1 MTLPGCKMNDKLF
14 AELAASIEEAGHIV
28 REETAPSRKFTV
40 EREPLD
46 VVGIREGYKLS
57 QTRFAAL
64 LGISVKTLRNW
75 EQGRRTP
82 AGPARILLQAQ
93 ESRPPKPQENADE
106 WLNDTEEQMAAEDA
120 AWEATYRHH
129 QDEFLALRETAQAEI
144 DAHKTRP
151 MFDEHG
157 NLES

>member
-1 MTLPGCKMNDKLF
+1 MAMNDKLF
-14 AELAASIEEAGHIV
+14 AELMASLEEAGHIV
-28 REETAPSRKFTV
+28 REETAPSRTFTV

-82 AGPARILLQAQ
+82 AGPARILLQVAAKHPDAVWDVVHSAAQ
-93 ESRPPKPQENADE
+93 
-106 WLNDTEEQMAAEDA
+106 
-120 AWEATYRHH
+120 
-129 QDEFLALRETAQAEI
+129 
-144 DAHKTRP
+144 
-151 MFDEHG
+151 
-157 NLES
+157 

>member
-1 MTLPGCKMNDKLF
+1 MST
-14 AELAASIEEAGHIV
+14 EEAYRPKDYARAAADIIAILP
-28 REETAPSRKFTV
+28 RERAMEV
-40 EREPLD
+40 YD
-46 VVGIREGYKLS
+46 
-57 QTRFAAL
+57 FACF
-64 LGISVKTLRNW
+64 
-75 EQGRRTP
+75 
-82 AGPARILLQAQ
+82 LQAK

-144 DAHKTRP
+144 DAHQTRP

>member
-1 MTLPGCKMNDKLF
+1 MLT
-14 AELAASIEEAGHIV
+14 EEAYRPKDYARAAADIIAILP
-28 REETAPSRKFTV
+28 RERAMEV
-40 EREPLD
+40 YD
-46 VVGIREGYKLS
+46 
-57 QTRFAAL
+57 FACF
-64 LGISVKTLRNW
+64 
-75 EQGRRTP
+75 
-82 AGPARILLQAQ
+82 LQAK

-106 WLNDTEEQMAAEDA
+106 WLNDTEEQMVAEDA